1 MPRGDR
7 LRCVVFGKF
16 GLRQGPALHAGL
28 AAADRVA
35 QDAARVAQD
44 AARVAQ
50 DAARVAQDAARVAQP
65 TLFHLHWQDETFPGN
80 GQLEPFDLLA
90 APEKELIGYSGTHA
104 ETKPA
109 AIARWRDFVCR
120 HLALSA

>member
-28 AAADRVA
+28 AAAD
-35 QDAARVAQD
+35 
-44 AARVAQ
+44 
-50 DAARVAQDAARVAQP
+50 RVAQDAARVAQP